1 MTEIIKGFTDG
12 EQFRKANQYNKNQ
25 KRFEKSGLTPE
36 MERVTPTVGINIAH
50 LMKMESVQRLRGE
63 ITGQSL
69 STTILG
75 ISTAEGPRDFQ
86 RLLKG
91 LGAGHIST
99 TAIDIS
105 DGIFD
110 QIRQTGLDEVTCL
123 LRDAR
128 KTGLPSN
135 SQDINLRD
143 HIGNCCPPEIDR
155 AINREATRILK
166 PDGISIVNITTS
178 DLLLNSQQRE
188 KIPFLRLKDELGNKV
203 IHALQNKIYDLE
215 GFKEMFPEIDS
226 ESLRGMILEIEPK
239 RSFVVFGEDPQ
250 GHGEWF
256 RRLEE
261 HKRIW
266 QKDGF
271 EIVEVATREGTDSH
285 EPPLKCLRHNV
296 VLRKKVT
303 SLNK

>member
-1 MTEIIKGFTDG
+1 MTETIKGFTNG
-12 EQFRKANQYNKNQ
+12 EQFRKANQYINTQNL
-25 KRFEKSGLTPE
+25 FEQLGLTDE
-36 MERVTPTVGINIAH
+36 IENRTPTVGINIAH
-50 LMKMESVQRLRGE
+50 LAKMDSVQRLGEE

-110 QIRQTGLDEVTCL
+110 EIRQSGLDEITCL

-128 KTGLPSN
+128 ETGLPNN

-143 HIGNCCPPEIDR
+143 HLGNCCPPEIDR
-155 AINREATRILK
+155 AIDKEAARILK
-166 PDGISIVNITTS
+166 PNGISIVNITTS
-178 DLLLNSQQRE
+178 DLLLSSQKRE
-188 KIPFLRLKDELGNKV
+188 KIPFLRLKDELGDRV

-215 GFKEMFPEIDS
+215 EFKEMFPEISS

-256 RRLEE
+256 RSLGD
-261 HKRIW
+261 HKKIW
-266 QKDGF
+266 QRDGF
-271 EIVEVATREGTDSH
+271 EVVEINSRQGKDSH
-285 EPPLKCLRHNV
+285 NPSLECLRHNV
-296 VLRKKVT
+296 VLRKVT